1 MEVKHKALRNE
12 VKDDRWQDGQ
22 RGIAVLYNIKN
33 EY

>member
-1 MEVKHKALRNE
+1 MEAKHKALQKE